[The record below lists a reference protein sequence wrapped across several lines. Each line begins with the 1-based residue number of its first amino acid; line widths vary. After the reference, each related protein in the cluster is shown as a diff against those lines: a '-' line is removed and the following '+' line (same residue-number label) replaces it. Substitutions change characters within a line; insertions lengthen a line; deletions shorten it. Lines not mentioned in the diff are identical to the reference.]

1 MDYTFL
7 IFGYFLFCLMTNF
20 LEEKGVVAVV
30 VVVVLPNLFYSIYL
44 YLNTIFLT
52 LSIKKCDSF

>member
-7 IFGYFLFCLMTNF
+7 IFGYFVFCLMTNF

-30 VVVVLPNLFYSIYL
+30 VVVVLPNLFY
-44 YLNTIFLT
+44 
-52 LSIKKCDSF
+52 LSIFKHYFFYTEY